1 MALPELPKYE
11 MTILRFV
18 THPEVSVDANVPVP
32 KWGLSAVGRS
42 RAVSMLQQPWIGS
55 VSRIVSS
62 GETKAIETA
71 AIVADHVGIGFEI
84 VDSLHEND
92 RSATG
97 FVPPDQ
103 FEILANQFFAQP
115 TESVQGWETAADAQ
129 ARVIGALNPLIES
142 LAVGAT
148 HAGDTLVVGHG
159 GVGTLAY
166 CSLAGLPIDRRHDQ
180 RKQGHYWSY
189 QVGPVRAMLHAWLPI
204 DQLIDQLIEQ

>member
-32 KWGLSAVGRS
+32 KWGLNAVGRG
-42 RAVSMLQQPWIGS
+42 RAISMLRQPWINS
-55 VSRIVSS
+55 VRRIVSS
-62 GETKAIETA
+62 GETKAIQTA
-71 AIVADHVGIGFEI
+71 AIIADHIGIGFEI

-92 RSATG
+92 RSTTG

-103 FEILANQFFAQP
+103 FEILANAFFAHP

-129 ARVIGALNPLIES
+129 ARVIRALNPLIEC
-142 LAVGAT
+142 LAVGT

-180 RKQGHYWSY
+180 PKQGHYWSY

-204 DQLIDQLIEQ
+204 DQFD